1 MESGFVAF
9 IVLAVM
15 AGTVIGMCI
24 SHLCK
29 STQTHGIIHADYS
42 DREDGP
48 HLFLELKVPVSE
60 IVSRKRVTFDVDK
73 TTFYS
78 HE

>member
-9 IVLAVM
+9 ILLAVA
-15 AGTVIGMCI
+15 AGIVIGICI
-24 SHLCK
+24 ARLCK

-60 IVSRKRVTFDVDK
+60 IVSRKRVVFNVDK
-73 TTFYS
+73 TMFYS